1 MHRLLHYFT
10 RVFGSEKV
18 PEEVYIDNGLEQAD
32 FFIQQLV
39 HQERIPGLAITVLK
53 KGDVLFQKGYGY
65 ADLDS
70 KTPVYPEKTL
80 FRSASAS
87 KPIAATAL
95 AQMVYEGTIDLDTSF
110 YQYVPYFPKKEFD
123 FTIRQLAAHTAGI
136 RGYKGKEY
144 ALNKPFTIKESI
156 DIFKNDPLL
165 FAPGTG
171 YYYNS
176 FDWVLVSLA
185 MQEASGISFSA
196 YVEKEVLKPLSMI
209 NTLPEEP
216 GITFPNQ
223 ANFYTR
229 RKSGF
234 KTAAPVDNRFKLA
247 GGGYLSTSS
256 DLAKLGQAYLEN
268 KIGEPEV
275 IAQFLTSQ
283 IVDGKPTYYGL
294 GWQVSQDNTG
304 RYFYGHVGNGVGGYS
319 NFFVYPENELV
330 IAVLINC
337 TDPKV
342 QLNLDNDIYPLLF
355 SGKQLS

>member
-1 MHRLLHYFT
+1 MQRLLHYFR
-10 RVFGSEKV
+10 RVFGSEKA
-18 PEEVYIDNGLEQAD
+18 PEVLYTDKGLEQAD
-32 FFIQQLV
+32 FLLHQLV
-39 HQERIPGLAITVLK
+39 HQKRIPGLAITVLK

-65 ADLDS
+65 ADLDT
-70 KTPVYPEKTL
+70 KTLVYPEKTL

-95 AQMVYEGTIDLDTSF
+95 AKMVSEGTIDLDASF
-110 YQYVPYFPKKEFD
+110 YKYVPYFPKKEFD

-144 ALNKPFTIKESI
+144 ALNKPLTIQESI

-165 FAPGTG
+165 FAPGSG
-171 YYYNS
+171 YHYNS

-185 MQEASGISFSA
+185 MQEAGGISFA
-196 YVEKEVLKPLSMI
+196 DYVEKEVLEPLSMI

-223 ANFYTR
+223 ATFYTR

-234 KTAAPVDNRFKLA
+234 KKATPVDNRFKLA

-256 DLAKLGQAYLEN
+256 DLVKLGQACLEH
-268 KIGEPEV
+268 KIVGQEV
-275 IAQFLTSQ
+275 IAQFLTTQ

-294 GWQVSQDNTG
+294 GWQVSQDNIG
-304 RYFYGHVGNGVGGYS
+304 RHYYGHVGNCVGGYS
-319 NFFVYPENELV
+319 NFFVYPEHELV
-330 IAVLINC
+330 IALLINC

-342 QLNLDNDIYPLLF
+342 QLNLDNDVYPLLF
-355 SGKQLS
+355 SGKPLG